1 MDDKQKEL
9 YKEWKKLVNMTPSQ
23 LQAFLDSDEGKEA
36 GLSRKEAGKLGIR
49 NGRDSARAIIKMKGK
64 GVDSWNKNDWEWA
77 RHQVN
82 FINRMSGNK
91 GPLLDEKGRKTR
103 LYLSLLIWGNDPRKH
118 IKESFEKAAELL
130 EKCS

>member
-49 NGRDSARAIIKMKGK
+49 NGRDSARAIIKMKEK
-64 GVDSWNKNDWEWA
+64 GVDNWNNNDWDWA

-91 GPLLDEKGRKTR
+91 GPLLDKNGKKTR
-103 LYLSLLIWGNDPRKH
+103 LYLSLLIWGHNPKKTL
-118 IKESFEKAAELL
+118 KESYELANDL
-130 EKCS
+130 LQRCS